1 MERALQNEWATG
13 VQSEARTP
21 LRDRVMKNKH
31 SAPSPALP
39 RQIEAH
45 YRGQSTGWPVI
56 LGGISRERLQERG
69 HCAHGKK
76 APKLERSK
84 TGKTGNRR
92 WMELE
97 NVNRSFETPIFFE
110 KNHVA
115 EVEMEYK
122 ILVEDENLGLSN
134 G

>member
-1 MERALQNEWATG
+1 
-13 VQSEARTP
+13 
-21 LRDRVMKNKH
+21 
-31 SAPSPALP
+31 
-39 RQIEAH
+39 
-45 YRGQSTGWPVI
+45 
-56 LGGISRERLQERG
+56 
-69 HCAHGKK
+69 
-76 APKLERSK
+76 
-84 TGKTGNRR
+84 
-92 WMELE
+92 MELE

>member
-1 MERALQNEWATG
+1 MCSRKEG
-13 VQSEARTP
+13 V
-21 LRDRVMKNKH
+21 V
-31 SAPSPALP
+31 
-39 RQIEAH
+39 
-45 YRGQSTGWPVI
+45 
-56 LGGISRERLQERG
+56 
-69 HCAHGKK
+69 